1 MAVIDI
7 GSTAIRM
14 TIADIDE
21 HGQPASRGVPSAI
34 RQSRQRL
41 LHKGKN

>member
-1 MAVIDI
+1 MKDPAANNPSRQNHSKTMAVIDI

-21 HGQPASRGVPSAI
+21 RGQPHPV
-34 RQSRQRL
+34 
-41 LHKGKN
+41 

>member
-1 MAVIDI
+1 MKELSSKIPSRQNHSKTMAVIDI

-21 HGQPASRGVPSAI
+21 RGQPHPV
-34 RQSRQRL
+34 
-41 LHKGKN
+41 